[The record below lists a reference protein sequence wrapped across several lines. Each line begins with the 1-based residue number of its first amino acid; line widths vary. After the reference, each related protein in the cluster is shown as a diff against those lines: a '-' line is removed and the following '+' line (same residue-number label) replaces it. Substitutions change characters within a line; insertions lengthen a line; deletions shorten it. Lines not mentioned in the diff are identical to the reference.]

1 MGQEGGRFLLYFQQG
16 MIEFLGN
23 CYLPHFT
30 SKLPSSFFSFLFLIL
45 YLGLFYIGV
54 WWWYLLD
61 FGFLGLRLFSCYCCI
76 SCS

>member
-30 SKLPSSFFSFLFLIL
+30 SKLPSSFFFFSFFNSVSGSFLYWCLVVVPVRF
-45 YLGLFYIGV
+45 
-54 WWWYLLD
+54 W
-61 FGFLGLRLFSCYCCI
+61 FLGS
-76 SCS
+76 

>member
-30 SKLPSSFFSFLFLIL
+30 SKLPSSFFSFFNSVSGSFLYWCL
-45 YLGLFYIGV
+45 VVVPVRF
-54 WWWYLLD
+54 W
-61 FGFLGLRLFSCYCCI
+61 FLGS
-76 SCS
+76 